1 MPTVD
6 WATLSSAQWAQKAF
20 EYTNW
25 PFARFPIAA
34 SQKNFWITLGS
45 ERDPLLKPPNKSSSK
60 RSGSDLPHGLDRIP
74 LLNILARSDRQRM
87 LQELTESHYGKNDL
101 IFREGDPTEF
111 FHIVKEG
118 TVKCVKSTPDG
129 KECTLKM
136 LMPGDLFCCDAAAFD
151 GGHHPG
157 TAQPMGNVSILR
169 MHRKAYFDM
178 LRRSPDAAMEVIKYL
193 GNRLNE
199 AQEKAKILAMDR
211 ADQRLAAL
219 LADLGARNGIT
230 EPQGVRLPMRLT
242 RQDMAN
248 MIGATTETVI
258 RILSRFKREHL
269 VSGTANRLVIL
280 NLERLKAVASG

>member
-1 MPTVD
+1 M
-6 WATLSSAQWAQKAF
+6 A
-20 EYTNW
+20 
-25 PFARFPIAA
+25 
-34 SQKNFWITLGS
+34 S
-45 ERDPLLKPPNKSSSK
+45 ERGPLSKRPSTSSSK
-60 RSGSDLPHGLDRIP
+60 QHGVSTDSLLDHVP
-74 LLNILARSDRQRM
+74 LLNILSHQDRQRILM
-87 LQELTESHYGKNDL
+87 ELSEARYGKDDF
-101 IFREGDPTEF
+101 IFREGDPTEY

-118 TVKCVKSTPDG
+118 TVKCVKSTSDG

-151 GGHHPG
+151 GGCHPG

-169 MHRKAYFDM
+169 MRRKAYFDM

-199 AQEKAKILAMDR
+199 AQEKAKILALDR

-219 LADLGARNGIT
+219 LADLGGRNGIKASHGIT
-230 EPQGVRLPMRLT
+230 LPMRLT

-258 RILSRFKREHL
+258 RIMSRFKREQL
-269 VSGTANRLVIL
+269 VSGTANRLLIL
-280 NLERLKAVASG
+280 NLERLRAIASS